1 MSLFRRT
8 KNGTQARKSRRSQ
21 DLTQGALLPKL
32 ILYCIPLMLSGML
45 QLFYNATDM
54 IVVGQLS
61 SPTAVGAVG
70 ACGSLIGLL
79 VNLFIGL
86 SVGVSVT
93 VAQYIGAKQERDVAE
108 VVHTAVAMSAVLG
121 LVVGVFGYF
130 FSGTALRLMGTP
142 DATIVEAEP
151 YMKAYMLGI
160 PASMLYNYCS
170 AVLRAKGDTVRPL
183 IFLGISGLV
192 NVGLNLYFVIVFSMG
207 AVGVGIATAIS
218 QYVAMVMILVYMTV
232 SLKDC
237 CRIRWSHVRFHRH
250 KLVQILRIGLP
261 AGVQSIVFSFSNV
274 LIQSS
279 VNTFGE
285 NVINGNAA
293 AASIDGFIWNAQNS
307 VYQAAITF
315 VGQHVGARKF
325 ERIHRVIYACMGL
338 VTVIGFTIGGA
349 VVLFAHPL
357 LNIYV
362 PGDEA
367 AIAWGSKRL
376 IIMSATYFLCG
387 LMDVGT
393 GALRGMG
400 KTMTPMLIS
409 IAGVCGIRIVWLYT
423 VFQMVPTMMCL
434 YVSYPVSWI
443 VTGTV
448 QLLLAFITKKQLQ
461 QQAAMVARESYMPQE
476 PASDEA

>member
-1 MSLFRRT
+1 MSLFQE
-8 KNGTQARKSRRSQ
+8 KKPWLRSLFSKRPKQ
-21 DLTQGALLPKL
+21 DLTQGPILPKL
-32 ILYCIPLMLSGML
+32 VVFCIPLMLSGML

-54 IVVGQLS
+54 IVVGQYS
-61 SPTAVGAVG
+61 TPTAVGAVG

-93 VAQYIGAKQERDVAE
+93 VAQYYGAKQEKDVSE
-108 VVHTAVAMSAVLG
+108 VVHTSLALG
-121 LVVGVFGYF
+121 IGLGIVVGIFGYNF
-130 FSGTALRLMGTP
+130 AEMALRLMETP
-142 DATIVEAEP
+142 ETTISEAAP
-151 YMKAYMLGI
+151 YARAYMLGI
-160 PASMLYNYCS
+160 PATMVYNYC
-170 AVLRAKGDTVRPL
+170 AAALRAKGDTVRPL
-183 IFLGISGLV
+183 VFLGISGLV
-192 NVGLNLYFVIVFSMG
+192 NVGLNLYFVICFGMG

-218 QYVAMVMILVYMTV
+218 QYVAMAMILVYMSV

-237 CRIRWSHVRFHRH
+237 CRIRWRALRFHED
-250 KLVQILRIGLP
+250 KLWRILRIGLP
-261 AGVQSIVFSFSNV
+261 AGIQSVVFSFSNV

-315 VGQHVGARKF
+315 VGQHIGARKLG
-325 ERIHRVIYACMGL
+325 RIKQVILRCMLL
-338 VTVIGFTIGGA
+338 VTVIGLGIGLL

-367 AIAWGSKRL
+367 AIAWGRQRL
-376 IIMSATYFLCG
+376 VIMGITYFLCG
-387 LMDVGT
+387 LMDVGS

-400 KTMTPMLIS
+400 QTMTPMLIS
-409 IAGVCGIRIVWLYT
+409 IVGVCGIRILWIYT
-423 VFQMVPTMMCL
+423 VFEWIPTMLCL
-434 YVSYPVSWI
+434 YSSYPVSWI
-443 VTGTV
+443 VTGII
-448 QLLLAFITKKQLQ
+448 QLLLAFVVRKRLEDRERLEAQEY
-461 QQAAMVARESYMPQE
+461 QAIS
-476 PASDEA
+476 